1 MLNTYLKVVLSSALL
16 LSVITSF
23 SEKAKAQV
31 FVNDTFT
38 DGGRTNGT
46 DPLDI
51 SWFEISSNFYQ
62 TVSTPPQ
69 IQLGVVDDP
78 ILGIGNA
85 LNLDTPSFL
94 TFNSSFLPPH
104 FALGTFAGV
113 SLGNNIGDALD
124 FSFDFRFTTKPSLSG
139 TSAELTQIRGSGL
152 RFGLYN
158 SGDTPVT
165 TDILASLVGSGTP
178 VEDDGGYLV
187 SFGLAGTRSLG
198 VNKENFGSGDSITG
212 GDGNVQLASTTSVPT
227 INDTAPHTANL
238 VLERLTPQL
247 VRLTASVDGFSVE
260 ASDSGSG
267 IISSFNEIA
276 VRSVFSDL
284 DINIDNVLLQ
294 ARTSTSVPEPSTN
307 IAIFGFGLGWLLKR
321 KFNRSIGGI
330 RRISGS

>member
-1 MLNTYLKVVLSSALL
+1 MLNKYLKLVLSSALL
-16 LSVITSF
+16 VTIVITF

-31 FVNDTFT
+31 FVNDTYT
-38 DGGRTNGT
+38 DGGRTNGV

-69 IQLGVVDDP
+69 IQLDVVNDP
-78 ILGIGNA
+78 ILGTGNA
-85 LNLDTPSFL
+85 LNLDTPSFVS
-94 TFNSSFLPPH
+94 FNSSFLPAH
-104 FALGTFAGV
+104 FALGTFAPV

-124 FSFDFRFTTKPSLSG
+124 LSFDFRFTTEPSLSS
-139 TSAELTQIRGSGL
+139 TSAEFPQIRGSGL

-165 TDILASLVGSGTP
+165 TDILNSLVGSSTP
-178 VEDDGGYLV
+178 IEDDGGYWVL
-187 SFGLAGTRSLG
+187 SGLAVTKSLG
-198 VNKENFGSGDSITG
+198 INKENFDSGDSITG
-212 GDGNVQLASTTSVPT
+212 GDGNVPLALTTSVPT

-238 VLERLTPQL
+238 LLERLTPQL
-247 VRLTASVDGFSVE
+247 VRLTASVDGFSIE

-276 VRSVFSDL
+276 VRSVFSNL
-284 DINIDNVLLQ
+284 DVNIDNVVLQ
-294 ARTSTSVPEPSTN
+294 THTNTSVPEPSTN

-321 KFNRSIGGI
+321 KLNRFIN
-330 RRISGS
+330 